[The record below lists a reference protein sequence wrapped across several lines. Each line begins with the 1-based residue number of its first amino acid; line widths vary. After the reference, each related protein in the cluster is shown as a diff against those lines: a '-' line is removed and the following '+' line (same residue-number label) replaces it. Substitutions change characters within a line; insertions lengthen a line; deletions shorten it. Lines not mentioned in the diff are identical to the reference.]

1 MADRLPTA
9 ARGAQP
15 APKGSVGRDPPQT
28 GGCESRAVGHPVGV
42 SVAAPSPGRHRDEL
56 VERAADATDVRD
68 LFAAA
73 SERLRRL
80 VPFDA
85 AVWLAT
91 DPATNL
97 PTAPIRSEN
106 MGPVCRD
113 GANCMRIW
121 ELEFLVEDVNLYSD
135 LARAPSPAGALRV
148 ATDDRPARSTRY
160 REVLG
165 PNGVGD
171 ELRAVLRADGEPW
184 ASIGLYR
191 EAGSPAFSAE
201 EAELVATLSTPLGH
215 AVRAHARDEADPSV
229 TADDV
234 GPGLMLFSS
243 GGELLSIN
251 DEARAWLE
259 ELMPSRGESC
269 GSFGIKLPMV
279 VAATLKR
286 AQAIAEERDHRSAR
300 ARLRS
305 GAGRWLVC
313 HASCL
318 RDADGMLGDTA
329 LVIEPAQAAEIA
341 PIIIQAYGL
350 TEREREITALI
361 ARGFGTGEIADRL
374 YLSPHTVRDYK
385 AIFDK
390 VGVSSRGELVAK
402 FFAEHYAATHLDPA
416 SYVLAND

>member
-1 MADRLPTA
+1 VIAV
-9 ARGAQP
+9 
-15 APKGSVGRDPPQT
+15 APN
-28 GGCESRAVGHPVGV
+28 
-42 SVAAPSPGRHRDEL
+42 VAEL
-56 VERAADATDVRD
+56 IDRAAAADGVREV
-68 LFAAA
+68 FAAA
-73 SERLRRL
+73 STRLRRL
-80 VPFDA
+80 VPFDSA
-85 AVWLAT
+85 AWLAT
-91 DPATNL
+91 DPATSL
-97 PTAPIRSEN
+97 PTSPTRVEN
-106 MGPVCRD
+106 MGHFGGHDSCLRL
-113 GANCMRIW
+113 W

-160 REVLG
+160 REILG

-184 ASIGLYR
+184 ASLGLYR
-191 EAGSPAFSAE
+191 EAGRPAFSAE

-215 AVRAHARDEADPSV
+215 AVRAHARDDADPSV
-229 TADDV
+229 SAHGA

-251 DEARAWLE
+251 DDARAWLE
-259 ELMPSRGESC
+259 ELMPSRGDSC

-305 GAGRWLVC
+305 AAGRWLVC

-361 ARGFGTGEIADRL
+361 AQGFGTGEIADRL
-374 YLSPHTVRDYK
+374 YLSPHTVRDYVK

-402 FFAEHYAATHLDPA
+402 LFAEHYAATHLDPA

>member
-1 MADRLPTA
+1 VSA
-9 ARGAQP
+9 A
-15 APKGSVGRDPPQT
+15 SLSSGRHSD
-28 GGCESRAVGHPVGV
+28 ELIDRAV
-42 SVAAPSPGRHRDEL
+42 AAS
-56 VERAADATDVRD
+56 DVRE
-68 LFAAA
+68 LFATA
-73 SERLRRL
+73 SERLRGL

-85 AVWLAT
+85 SVWLAT

-106 MGPVCRD
+106 MGAVCRD
-113 GANCMRIW
+113 GENCLRIW
-121 ELEFLVEDVNLYSD
+121 ELEFLVEDVNLYSE

-148 ATDDRPARSTRY
+148 ATEDRPARSTRY

-191 EAGSPAFSAE
+191 EEGRPAFSTE
-201 EAELVATLSTPLGH
+201 EAELVAALSGPLGH
-215 AVRAHARDEADPSV
+215 AVRGHARDDADPPV
-229 TADDV
+229 TEDGA

-251 DEARAWLE
+251 DDARAWLE
-259 ELMPSRGESC
+259 ELMPGHADFC

-279 VAATLKR
+279 VAATLMR

-305 GAGRWLVC
+305 AAGRWVVC

-318 RDADGMLGDTA
+318 RHADGVLGDTA
-329 LVIEPAQAAEIA
+329 LVIEPAQAAEVA
-341 PIIIQAYGL
+341 PIVIQAYGL
-350 TEREREITALI
+350 TGREREITALI
-361 ARGFGTGEIADRL
+361 AQGFGTAEIADRL
-374 YLSPHTVRDYK
+374 YLSPHTVRDYVK
-385 AIFDK
+385 AVFDK

-402 FFAEHYAATHLDPA
+402 LFAEHYAGTHLDPRGYDRA
-416 SYVLAND
+416 DD